1 MTSTT
6 TTPTSEGASEGV
18 PELAMFVDGQRV
30 GALSGQLEDVLD
42 PATGQVIARV
52 PLGDAA
58 DVDRAVAAAHRAFWP
73 WSETPPGER
82 ARALLVLADRLEA
95 VADEVAA
102 LESANVGKPLSMARE
117 EVDFAVDNFRFF
129 AGAARVMEGKAAAE
143 YSPTHT
149 SFLRR
154 DPLGVVGSVAPWNF
168 PLVMAT
174 WKIGPA
180 LMTGNTL
187 VLKPSEQTPLT
198 ALKLAELAADLFPA
212 GVFNVV
218 TGHGDTVGEAITTH
232 PLVRMTSLTGDTATG
247 KRVAVAASGNLKR
260 LHLELG
266 GKAPV
271 LVFEDADLDLALRKI
286 RGGGYGNS
294 GQDCMAASRVYVA
307 QSIHDE
313 FVARLAAE
321 VEQVA
326 MGDPRQPGTE
336 MGPVI
341 SAAHRDRVA
350 GFVERATAAGDGEVL
365 TGGPAAAGA
374 GFWYRPTLVAN
385 APQHSEIVQR
395 EVFGP
400 VVTTTPFADEAQ
412 AFAWAND
419 VEYGLASSVFT
430 SSVSRS
436 MRAARRLQFGTVWIN
451 EHLPIVSEMPHG
463 GFKQSGHGNDMSAY
477 SLEEY
482 TETKHVMINLVEG

>member
-1 MTSTT
+1 MTSTLNT
-6 TTPTSEGASEGV
+6 ARDWK
-18 PELAMFVDGQRV
+18 MFVAGRPAAATAGSV
-30 GALSGQLEDVLD
+30 EDVIN
-42 PATGQVIARV
+42 PADGSVIAQV
-52 PLGDAA
+52 PYGTAA
-58 DVDRAVAAAHRAFWP
+58 DVEQAVAAADSAFWD
-73 WSETPPGER
+73 WAER
-82 ARALLVLADRLEA
+82 SPADRSQRLLELADRLNDHLEELA
-95 VADEVAA
+95 E
-102 LESANVGKPLSMARE
+102 LESANVGKPLHVARE
-117 EVDFAVDNFRFF
+117 EVEFGVDNLRFF
-129 AGAARVMEGKAAAE
+129 AGAARLLGGTAGGE
-143 YSPTHT
+143 YSGKHT

-168 PLVMAT
+168 PLVMAI

-180 LMTGNTL
+180 LVTGNTL

-198 ALKLAELAADLFPA
+198 ALKLAELAQDLFPA

-232 PLVRMTSLTGDTATG
+232 PRVRMTSLTGDTATG
-247 KRVAVAASGNLKR
+247 KRVAVAATGNLKR

-271 LVFEDADLDLALRKI
+271 LVFADADLDLAVRKI
-286 RGGGYGNS
+286 CEGGYGNS
-294 GQDCMAASRVYVA
+294 GQDCMAAARVYVDA
-307 QSIHDE
+307 DIHDE
-313 FVARLAAE
+313 FVAKLAAAVSE
-321 VEQVA
+321 VV
-326 MGDPRQPGTE
+326 MGDPQLPSTE

-341 SAAHRDRVA
+341 SERHLARVT
-350 GFVERATAAGDGEVL
+350 GFVDRTVATGSGTLAV
-365 TGGPAAAGA
+365 GGPSDRP
-374 GFWYRPTLVAN
+374 GFWYRPTLITHARQN
-385 APQHSEIVQR
+385 SEIVQK

-400 VVTTTPFADEAQ
+400 VVTTTAFSGEQQ
-412 AFAWAND
+412 AFDWAND
-419 VEYGLASSVFT
+419 VEYGLAASVFT

-482 TETKHVMINLVEG
+482 TELKHVMINLLEG

>member
-1 MTSTT
+1 MSASPTT
-6 TTPTSEGASEGV
+6 ASAPTLS
-18 PELAMFVDGQRV
+18 MFVAGEAV
-30 GALSGQLEDVLD
+30 PAASGATEDVLN
-42 PATGQVIARV
+42 PADESVISQV

-58 DVDRAVAAAHRAFWP
+58 DVELAVAAAADAFEAWAA
-73 WSETPPGER
+73 TPPGVR
-82 ARALLVLADRLEA
+82 ATALLTLADR
-95 VADEVAA
+95 VAA
-102 LESANVGKPLSMARE
+102 HAVELATLESTNVGKPWHIARE
-117 EVDFAVDNFRFF
+117 EVDFAVDNLRFF
-129 AGAARVMEGKAAAE
+129 AGAARVMEGKAAGE

-180 LMTGNTL
+180 LVTGNTL

-198 ALKLAELAADLFPA
+198 ALKLAELAADLFPT

-218 TGHGDTVGEAITTH
+218 TGHGDTVGEAITRH
-232 PLVRMTSLTGDTATG
+232 PQVRMTSLTGDIATG
-247 KRVAVAASGNLKR
+247 KRVTVAASDNLKR

-271 LVFEDADLDLALRKI
+271 LVFEDADLDLAIRKI
-286 RGGGYGNS
+286 CEGGYGNS

-307 QSIHDE
+307 ESIHDE
-313 FVARLAAE
+313 FAAALAKA
-321 VEQVA
+321 VNAVV
-326 MGDPRQPGTE
+326 MGDPAQPTTE

-341 SAAHRDRVA
+341 SARHLARVT
-350 GFVERATAAGDGEVL
+350 GFVDRAVAEGNGDLIV
-365 TGGPAAAGA
+365 GGPAAGPGYWYSPSLIVGA
-374 GFWYRPTLVAN
+374 R
-385 APQHSEIVQR
+385 QDSEIVQH

-400 VVTTTPFADEAQ
+400 VVTTTPVKDETQ
-412 AFAWAND
+412 ALGYANA
-419 VEYGLASSVFT
+419 VEYGLAASVFT
-430 SSVSRS
+430 GSVSRA
-436 MRAARRLQFGTVWIN
+436 MRAARRLQFGTVWVN
-451 EHLPIVSEMPHG
+451 DHLPIVSEMPHG

-482 TETKHVMINLVEG
+482 TKVKHVMVNMVEG

>member
-1 MTSTT
+1 MTTA
-6 TTPTSEGASEGV
+6 TPAVTDHR
-18 PELAMFVDGQRV
+18 MFVAGRHVD
-30 GALSGQLEDVLD
+30 AASGSVEDVIN
-42 PATGQVIARV
+42 PADGSVIARV
-52 PLGDAA
+52 PLGDAE
-58 DVDRAVAAAHRAFWP
+58 DVARAVRAADDAFWG
-73 WSETPPGER
+73 WAETPAAER
-82 ARALLVLADRLEA
+82 ARALLVLADRVAEH
-95 VADEVAA
+95 ADELAK
-102 LESANVGKPLSMARE
+102 LESDNVGKPLHIARE

-129 AGAARVMEGKAAAE
+129 AGAARVLEGKAAGE
-143 YSPTHT
+143 YSASHT

-168 PLVMAT
+168 PLVMAV

-180 LMTGNTL
+180 LVTGNTL

-198 ALKLAELAADLFPA
+198 ALKLAELAEDLFPA

-218 TGHGDTVGEAITTH
+218 TGHGPTVGEALTRH
-232 PLVRMTSLTGDTATG
+232 PRVRMTSLTGSTETG
-247 KRVAVAASGNLKR
+247 KAVAVAATGNLKR

-271 LVFEDADLDLALRKI
+271 LVFEDADLELAVRKI
-286 RGGGYGNS
+286 REGGYGNS

-307 QSIHDE
+307 ESIHDE
-313 FVARLAAE
+313 FAAE
-321 VEQVA
+321 LAKAVA
-326 MGDPRQPGTE
+326 DVRMGAPALPTTE

-341 SAAHRDRVA
+341 SGRHLERVT
-350 GFVERATAAGDGEVL
+350 GFVERAVAEGNGELVV
-365 TGGPAAAGA
+365 GGPAEGP
-374 GFWYRPTLVAN
+374 GFWYKPSLIVGAR
-385 APQHSEIVQR
+385 QDSEIVQK

-400 VVTTTPFADEAQ
+400 VVTTTPFRDEQQ
-412 AFAWAND
+412 AFDWAND
-419 VEYGLASSVFT
+419 VEYGLAASVFT
-430 SSVSRS
+430 RSVSRA

-482 TETKHVMINLVEG
+482 TELKHVMINLVEG

>member
-1 MTSTT
+1 MTATRLNALTMFINGQQVAAAS
-6 TTPTSEGASEGV
+6 GATE
-18 PELAMFVDGQRV
+18 A
-30 GALSGQLEDVLD
+30 VLN
-42 PATGQVIARV
+42 PATGEVIAQA
-52 PLGDAA
+52 PLGGSEDVAGAVSAA
-58 DVDRAVAAAHRAFWP
+58 DHAFRA
-73 WSETPPGER
+73 WSETTPADR
-82 ARALLVLADRLEA
+82 AGALLKLAERLEEA
-95 VADEVAA
+95 ADEVAE
-102 LESANVGKPLSMARE
+102 LESTNVGKPLHIARE

-129 AGAARVMEGKAAAE
+129 AGAARVLEGRAGGE
-143 YSPTHT
+143 YSAAHT
-149 SFLRR
+149 SFIRR

-168 PLVMAT
+168 PLVMAA

-198 ALKLAELAADLFPA
+198 ALKLAELAADLFPP
-212 GVFNVV
+212 GVLNVV

-232 PLVRMTSLTGDTATG
+232 PKVRMTSLTGDTRTG

-271 LVFEDADLDLALRKI
+271 LVFEDADLELALRKV
-286 RGGGYGNS
+286 REGGYGNS

-307 QSIHDE
+307 QEIYDE
-313 FVARLAAE
+313 FVDRLAKE
-321 VEQVA
+321 VA
-326 MGDPRQPGTE
+326 SINMGDPALPTTE

-341 SAAHRDRVA
+341 SERHRDRVT
-350 GFVERATAAGDGEVL
+350 GFVDRAVRAGDGDLVV
-365 TGGPAAAGA
+365 GGPAEGP
-374 GFWYRPTLVAN
+374 GFWYRPSLLVG
-385 APQHSEIVQR
+385 APQQSEIVQN

-400 VVTTTPFADEAQ
+400 VVTTTPFKDEEQ
-412 AFAWAND
+412 ALTWAND
-419 VEYGLASSVFT
+419 VEYGLAASVFT
-430 SSVSRS
+430 SSVSRA

-463 GFKQSGHGNDMSAY
+463 GFKQSGHGNDMSMY

-482 TETKHVMINLVEG
+482 TEIKHVMINLAEG

>member
-1 MTSTT
+1 MTT
-6 TTPTSEGASEGV
+6 TTPSV
-18 PELAMFVDGQRV
+18 PDLEMFVAGRTVPSVDGAV
-30 GALSGQLEDVLD
+30 EDVIN
-42 PATGQVIARV
+42 PADESVLARV
-52 PLGDAA
+52 PLGSAEDVNRAVDAA
-58 DVDRAVAAAHRAFWP
+58 EVAFWG
-73 WSETPPGER
+73 WAETPPSER
-82 ARALLVLADRLEA
+82 SAALLALTDRIA
-95 VADEVAA
+95 ANADEIAW
-102 LESANVGKPLSMARE
+102 LESANVGKPLHIAHD
-117 EVDFAVDNFRFF
+117 EVKFAIDNFRFF
-129 AGAARVMEGKAAAE
+129 AGAARVMDAKAAAE

-168 PLVMAT
+168 PLVMAA

-180 LMTGNTL
+180 LATGNTL

-198 ALKLAELAADLFPA
+198 ALKLAGLAADLFPA

-218 TGHGDTVGEAITTH
+218 TGHGNTVGEALTTH
-232 PLVRMTSLTGDTATG
+232 PKVRMTSLTGDTATG

-271 LVFEDADLDLALRKI
+271 LVFEDADLDLAIRKI
-286 RGGGYGNS
+286 CEGGYGNT

-307 QSIHDE
+307 EGIHDE
-313 FVARLAAE
+313 FAAE
-321 VEQVA
+321 LAKAVGRVR
-326 MGDPRQPGTE
+326 MGNPVDTTTE

-341 SAAHRDRVA
+341 SASHLSRVS
-350 GFVERATAAGDGEVL
+350 GFVERALADGNGDLVAGGPGDG
-365 TGGPAAAGA
+365 P
-374 GFWYRPTLVAN
+374 GFWYKPSLLVGVR
-385 APQHSEIVQR
+385 QDSEIVQR

-400 VVTTTPFADEAQ
+400 VVTTTPFADEQQ
-412 AFAWAND
+412 ALNFAND
-419 VEYGLASSVFT
+419 IDYGLAASVFT
-430 SSVSRS
+430 SSVSRA

-451 EHLPIVSEMPHG
+451 DHLPIVSEMPHG

-482 TETKHVMINLVEG
+482 TEIKHVMINLVEG

>member
-1 MTSTT
+1 M
-6 TTPTSEGASEGV
+6 TTPDLSMFIAGNAV
-18 PELAMFVDGQRV
+18 PAI
-30 GALSGQLEDVLD
+30 SGRAEDVLN
-42 PATGQVIARV
+42 PATGETIATV
-52 PLGDAA
+52 PLGGEE
-58 DVDRAVAAAHRAFWP
+58 DVDRAVAAADAAFWG
-73 WSETPPGER
+73 WAETPPAER
-82 ARALLVLADRLEA
+82 ARALLRLADRVEEHA
-95 VADEVAA
+95 EEIAA
-102 LESANVGKPLSMARE
+102 LESANVGKPLHIARE

-129 AGAARVMEGKAAAE
+129 AGAARVLEGRAAGE

-149 SFLRR
+149 SFIRR

-168 PLVMAT
+168 PLVMAA

-198 ALKLAELAADLFPA
+198 ALKLAELAADLLPK
-212 GVFNVV
+212 GVLNVV
-218 TGHGDTVGEAITTH
+218 TGHGDTVGEAITGH
-232 PLVRMTSLTGDTATG
+232 PRVRMTSLTGDTSTG

-271 LVFEDADLDLALRKI
+271 LVFEDADVELAVRKI
-286 RGGGYGNS
+286 REGGYGNS

-307 QSIHDE
+307 ESIHDD
-313 FVARLAAE
+313 FAAE
-321 VEQVA
+321 LAKAVA
-326 MGDPRQPGTE
+326 EVRMGDPRLPTTE

-341 SAAHRDRVA
+341 SQAHRDRVA
-350 GFVERATAAGDGEVL
+350 GFVDRALEDGHAELAV
-365 TGGPAAAGA
+365 GGPADGP
-374 GFWYRPTLVAN
+374 GFWYRPTLLVG
-385 APQHSEIVQR
+385 APQRSEIVQK

-400 VVTTTPFADEAQ
+400 VVTTTPFAAEEQ
-412 AFAWAND
+412 ALTWAND
-419 VEYGLASSVFT
+419 VEYGLAASVFT

-463 GFKQSGHGNDMSAY
+463 GFKQSGHGNDMSMY

-482 TETKHVMINLVEG
+482 TEIKHVMVNLVEG